1 MQQSTD
7 AVGGRRPT
15 GALAHRGGVDGG
27 WGPAAYGVERGS
39 RAAAAA
45 ARGGGGGGGRWAVA
59 TEEEGFAAWPGSAC
73 DVRGGRWGEE
83 EVGRQAAC
91 AIPRS
96 KWEMGE
102 RKKIYWGN

>member
-39 RAAAAA
+39 RAAAA
-45 ARGGGGGGGRWAVA
+45 RGGGGGGERW
-59 TEEEGFAAWPGSAC
+59 
-73 DVRGGRWGEE
+73 RR
-83 EVGRQAAC
+83 
-91 AIPRS
+91 
-96 KWEMGE
+96 
-102 RKKIYWGN
+102 RKKGLRRGLARPAT